1 MSITLIRVTIMYLL
15 ITFSIRLMGR
25 RQVGEL
31 QATELV
37 ITILLSEI
45 IAMPIE
51 DNEIPILNSVVAS
64 LLLVSFEILSSV
76 ICMKSEKI
84 RKLLQGNPIKII
96 DNGTLKQDEIKNL
109 RLTLDD
115 ILESLREKDCFDI
128 NEVQYAILET
138 NGKISIQLKPE
149 YRNVTN
155 IQNDS
160 VPDDNGIVCPV
171 ICDGKRQRNNYEAS
185 NMNDKKIDKILKQS
199 NISQSDVLLLTANK
213 NGLISL
219 IVKEKK

>member
-1 MSITLIRVTIMYLL
+1 MGVTMIRVTIMYIL
-15 ITFSIRLMGR
+15 IIVCIRLMGR

-31 QATELV
+31 QTTELV

-45 IAMPIE
+45 VSMSIENNELPIANTIT
-51 DNEIPILNSVVAS
+51 AS
-64 LLLVSFEILSSV
+64 LLLVAFEILSSV

-96 DNGTLKQDEIKNL
+96 DNGVLRQKEIKNL

-115 ILESLREKDCFDI
+115 VLESLREKDCFDI
-128 NEVQYAILET
+128 SQVQYAILET

-149 YRNVTN
+149 FRQVTTTDIN
-155 IQNDS
+155 KI
-160 VPDDNGIVCPV
+160 PDDSGIVCPV
-171 ICDGKRQRNNYEAS
+171 ICDGKRQKNNYEAC

-199 NISQSDVLLLTANK
+199 QINQSNVLLLTANK
-213 NGLISL
+213 SGMITLI
-219 IVKEKK
+219 IKEN